1 MLANQRQKHLLERP
15 GSYHINVSTIEISL
29 ERKEMRSFSLEIITE
44 DYLTESC
51 YLDHTLQTK

>member
-1 MLANQRQKHLLERP
+1 MLANQRKKHLLEGL

-29 ERKEMRSFSLEIITE
+29 ERKKMCSFSLQIITE

-51 YLDHTLQTK
+51 YLDHTSQTK